1 MINSKQFIGL
11 IQAPN
16 LLSKN
21 TIPVIENL
29 IKDFP
34 YCQSANM
41 LYIKNLYKENHIY
54 YNKNLK
60 IAAAYSSDRGKLKQ
74 LINQTDNKII
84 KNQTLKK
91 ENIYAKQTEKYDSVY
106 NNKESKSDRI
116 ELLKKQ
122 LEQRLLEIQ
131 ERKSSQQIKNPDISL
146 TQKNNIQNKYN
157 ITNNLIDKFIK
168 ENPRI
173 GRPRKDFFNPVDLA
187 NKSVEDNDDIVS
199 ETLAKIYYDQGN
211 NLKAIKIY
219 KQLCLEFPKKNN
231 YFANQIKIIKNNNK
245 N

>member
-1 MINSKQFIGL
+1 MINSKQFIDF
-11 IQAPN
+11 IQSPN
-16 LLSKN
+16 LLSQN

-29 IKDFP
+29 IKYFP

-60 IAAAYSSDRGKLKQ
+60 IAAAYSSDREKLKQ
-74 LINQTDNKII
+74 LINQKGNKII
-84 KNQTLKK
+84 KNQNFKK
-91 ENIYAKQTEKYDSVY
+91 ENIYIKQTKKYNSVY
-106 NNKESKSDRI
+106 NNKESKSDRT
-116 ELLKKQ
+116 EQLKKQ

-131 ERKSSQQIKNPDISL
+131 KEKKPQQIKNSDISL
-146 TQKNNIQNKYN
+146 TQKENIQNKYN
-157 ITNNLIDKFIK
+157 TTNKLIDKFIK

-173 GRPRKDFFNPVDLA
+173 GRPRKDFFNPVDIA
-187 NKSVEDNDDIVS
+187 NKSVIDNDDIVS

-219 KQLCLEFPKKNN
+219 KKLCLEFPKKVN
-231 YFANQIKIIKNNNK
+231 YFANQIKIIKKNNHV
-245 N
+245 